1 MIRLRGIIMILL
13 NIEEISKAYTDK
25 ILMEDISFSVHE
37 GDKIGLIGVNGTG
50 KTTLLKLISGLEEP
64 DSGRIIRSRDIN
76 IEYMPQNVEFD
87 PASTILDE
95 VFKGSSENM
104 QILRDYQRAVNDP
117 SATKEEIIRLSSKM
131 DLVGGWELE
140 SEAKTV
146 LSKLGVEDFNQRIE
160 NLSGGEKRRI
170 SLASSLI
177 NQSDILILDE
187 PTNHLDNKT
196 IEWLEEYLQN
206 KKGALIM
213 VTHDRYFL
221 DRIAKTIVELDG
233 GDLFSYSGNYSYFLE
248 RKAERVMSD
257 MATEEKRKNLYRN
270 ELKWIRRGVRAR
282 GTKQKARLQRFDEI
296 KNSKTEFL
304 DEKVDIDVGVSRM
317 GRKIIEIHDISKAY
331 GTQNLIE
338 NFSYTVLR
346 DDRVGILGDNG
357 IGKST
362 LLKIIEGKIDP
373 DSGTIETGVTIKLG
387 VFRQEADDFDEN
399 MRAIEYIKKSGEFIA
414 TKGGET
420 ISASQ
425 MMEKFLFDKD
435 LQYAPIGKLSGG
447 ERRRLYLLKVLMK
460 APNVLLLDEPTND
473 LDIETLTILEDYI
486 ESFNGAVIIV
496 SHDRYLLDKMAEKVF
511 VFEGDGKIRQFT
523 GNYSY
528 FKEAQEEKEKQ
539 AKQEK
544 TKTEVEVEKKKPKA
558 TKLSFNEK
566 REWENIDSDI
576 AKLEEAIAEIETN
589 LVTHASDYS
598 KLEGLIQEKET
609 RETELEEKMERWLI
623 LSEKLEE
630 FESRDI

>member
-1 MIRLRGIIMILL
+1 MILL
-13 NIEEISKAYTDK
+13 NIEGVSKAYTDK
-25 ILMEDISFSVHE
+25 TLMDDISFSIHE

-50 KTTLLKLISGLEEP
+50 KTTLLKLISGIEQP
-64 DSGRIIRSRDIN
+64 DSGRIIKSRDIN
-76 IEYMPQNVEFD
+76 IEYMPQNVEFNSD
-87 PASTILDE
+87 STILDE
-95 VFKGSSENM
+95 VFKGNSENM
-104 QILRDYQRAVNDP
+104 KVLRDYQRAISKADTP
-117 SATKEEIIRLSSKM
+117 KEEIISLSSKM

-196 IEWLEEYLQN
+196 IEWLEEYLKN

-221 DRIAKTIVELDG
+221 DRISKKIVELDG
-233 GDLFSYSGNYSYFLE
+233 SKLYSYEGNYSYFLE
-248 RKAERVMSD
+248 KKAERVMSN
-257 MATEEKRKNLYRN
+257 MATEEKRQNLYRN

-282 GTKQKARLQRFDEI
+282 GTKQKARLQRFEDI
-296 KNSKTEFL
+296 KSSKVDFT
-304 DEKVDIDVGVSRM
+304 DEKVDIDVGVSRL
-317 GRKIIEIHDISKAY
+317 GKKIIEIKDISKSF
-331 GTQNLIE
+331 GSNKLIE
-338 NFSYTVLR
+338 DFTYTVLR
-346 DDRVGILGDNG
+346 DDRIGILGDNG

-362 LLKIIEGKIDP
+362 LLRIIEGKIKP
-373 DSGTIETGVTIKLG
+373 DKGTIETGETINLG
-387 VFRQEADDFDEN
+387 VFRQEVDDFDGGI
-399 MRAIEYIKKSGEFIA
+399 RAIEYIKKSGEFIA
-414 TKGGET
+414 TRDGET

-435 LQYAPIGKLSGG
+435 LQYAPIEKLSGG

-486 ESFNGAVIIV
+486 ENFNGAVIIV
-496 SHDRYLLDKMAEKVF
+496 SHDRYLLDKIAEKVF
-511 VFEGDGKIRQFT
+511 VFEGNGLIRQFT

-528 FKEAQEEKEKQ
+528 FKEAEEEKERQKQ
-539 AKQEK
+539 QGQERSK
-544 TKTEVEVEKKKPKA
+544 VEIEKEKPKA
-558 TKLSFNEK
+558 TKFSYNEK
-566 REWENIDSDI
+566 REWESIDGDI
-576 AKLEEAIAEIETN
+576 EELENKIKEIDKN
-589 LVTHASDYS
+589 LVTHASDYT
-598 KLEGLIQEKET
+598 KLEELIQEKDKVEA
-609 RETELEEKMERWLI
+609 RLEEKMERWVV

-630 FESRDI
+630 FESRD